1 MRAALLATLLAALLV
16 AGCGGDEGAV
26 QDAVTAAVSGLAKGD
41 AGQVCDR
48 LTAGAKRK
56 LLATLADNPLGFPDI
71 HATTCEVAIVRLHDE
86 LPKPIRDVLTDGE
99 VDDAKVDGD
108 TATVHVVGAGT
119 DAELRK
125 VDGTWKITGLSG
137 GLFRK

>member
-1 MRAALLATLLAALLV
+1 MRAALLAAVLVALLV
-16 AGCGGDEGAV
+16 AGCGGDQAAA
-26 QDAVTAAVSGLAKGD
+26 QDTVTAAVSGLAKGD
-41 AGQVCDR
+41 AKKVCDQ
-48 LTAGAKRK
+48 LTAGARKK
-56 LLATLADNPLGFPDI
+56 LLATLADNPLGFANI
-71 HATTCEVAIVRLHDE
+71 HARTCREGIVKLHAE
-86 LPKPIRDVLTDGE
+86 LPQPIRAVLTDGE
-99 VDDAKVDGD
+99 VDDAKVTGD

>member
-1 MRAALLATLLAALLV
+1 MRAAFLAAVLLALLAS
-16 AGCGGDEGAV
+16 GCGGDEAAV
-26 QDAVTAAVSGLAKGD
+26 EDTVTAAVSGLAKGD
-41 AGQVCDR
+41 GDQVCDR

-56 LLATLADNPLGFPDI
+56 LLATLADNPLGFANI
-71 HATTCEVAIVRLHDE
+71 RAKTCVEGITKLHAE
-86 LPKPIRDVLTDGE
+86 LPQPIRAVLTDGE
-99 VDDAKVDGD
+99 VEDAKVTGD
-108 TATVHVVGAGT
+108 RATVHVVGVGT